1 LEIELT
7 ISRGRERDDAINAAI
22 RRILPAAAHQS
33 SGILVTRV
41 SPSSILVRVAG
52 DVPAGQIA
60 KRCLW
65 KQEGHGEP

>member
-1 LEIELT
+1 MEIELT

-22 RRILPAAAHQS
+22 RRILPAAAHQT

-41 SPSSILVRVAG
+41 SSSSILVRVTG

-60 KRCLW
+60 ERCLW
-65 KQEGHGEP
+65 KQEDRVEP